1 MAEPPPREF
10 GKRKPVAAKVTAPPA
25 PPVKR
30 SGHVALL
37 LMGTVAM
44 GGGAYA
50 LMPRNSCEPA
60 SPGIAAPVSP
70 GMAPSPQTTTNC
82 SARGYSSGGSGGSG
96 SSWSRRSSFFGGDSA
111 SSASS
116 SGTASGSASVT
127 RGGFGS
133 FAHSFASHFG
143 G

>member
-1 MAEPPPREF
+1 MARLPSTEF
-10 GKRKPVAAKVTAPPA
+10 GRRRPAVEPAAAA

-37 LMGTVAM
+37 LMGTFAI

-50 LMPRNSCEPA
+50 LTSRNNCEPK
-60 SPGIAAPVSP
+60 SPGIAAPSV
-70 GMAPSPQTTTNC
+70 PQTGTAC
-82 SARGYSSGGSGGSG
+82 STGGSSSGHGGSGG
-96 SSWSRRSSFFGGDSA
+96 SWSRRSSFFGGDSA
-111 SSASS
+111 SSGSS
-116 SGTASGSASVT
+116 SGATAESGSGGVT

-133 FAHSFASHFG
+133 FARSFASHFSFG